1 MRCSQV
7 GVRSTR
13 FSSSVSLSVPVGAGG
28 GAACVSCLAV
38 SIMLGQCYGC
48 VHPGAYTTVQLL
60 MCDSVYCMPHCVLL
74 SADVV
79 WLAVVENAFPC
90 NCSKYDGSLMLQAQ
104 VRCSLFC
111 HATMHIGPCMMLAH
125 RHSMFLLIRLLAG
138 FAHQTLCS
146 RVGQAVCL
154 CATVHQI
161 SRHFPKLAG
170 TVAPCCACV
179 WCT

>member
-1 MRCSQV
+1 MQPGGC
-7 GVRSTR
+7 T
-13 FSSSVSLSVPVGAGG
+13 FNPFLLLLLLSVPVGAGG

-38 SIMLGQCYGC
+38 RIMLGQYYGC

-104 VRCSLFC
+104 VRCSLLC
-111 HATMHIGPCMMLAH
+111 HATVHIGPCMMLAH

-138 FAHQTLCS
+138 FAHQTLH
-146 RVGQAVCL
+146 RVHVLVRLYAYVLPC
-154 CATVHQI
+154 T
-161 SRHFPKLAG
+161 KLAG
-170 TVAPCCACV
+170 TFPN
-179 WCT
+179 